1 MSLPGSS
8 HFLLLNSAFLP
19 LDVIV
24 FRILSVVLFVKRGGE
39 EMNAVQT
46 FKLTK
51 NFDGLIAVN
60 GIDLEIKKGE
70 LFSLLGPNG
79 AGKTTTIRM
88 LCCLLKP
95 TKGTASILGHD
106 VVKTPFA
113 VKRFIGVSP
122 QDTIL
127 SERLNCWEN
136 LALIGKAHGLS
147 SDEVKGR
154 SEELLETMGLMERS
168 KDQVRKFSGGMKRRL
183 SIAMALVSDPQ
194 VLFLDEPTLGLD
206 PQARRNI
213 WEYIATLKGK
223 KTILLTTHYMEEAD
237 SLSDR
242 IGIIDEGRVVALGT
256 SQELKTQ
263 FFEMQSMVVSTEDL
277 TAEVVE
283 DLQSKYSRLEM
294 TKGRLKIYHKD
305 LDFKGIVDYLHSRG
319 VTVYSAALEQ
329 PTLEDV
335 FIQITGKKLRD

>member
-1 MSLPGSS
+1 
-8 HFLLLNSAFLP
+8 
-19 LDVIV
+19 
-24 FRILSVVLFVKRGGE
+24 
-39 EMNAVQT
+39 MNAIQT

-51 NFDGLIAVN
+51 EFDGLVAVN
-60 GIDLEIKKGE
+60 GVDLEIKKGE

-95 TKGTASILGHD
+95 TRGTASILGYD
-106 VVKTPFA
+106 VVRTPFA
-113 VKRFIGVSP
+113 VKELIGVSP

-136 LALIGKAHGLS
+136 LALIGRVHGLS
-147 SDEVKGR
+147 SDAVKDR
-154 SEELLETMGLMERS
+154 SKKLLETMGLMERS

-206 PQARRNI
+206 PQARRAI
-213 WEYIATLKGK
+213 WEYIATLKGN

-237 SLSDR
+237 ALSDR

-256 SQELKTQ
+256 SQELKTNT
-263 FFEMQSMVVSTEDL
+263 FEMRNMAVSTGNL
-277 TAEVVE
+277 TAEVIA
-283 DLQSKYSRLEM
+283 DLHSKYSRVAIS
-294 TKGRLKIYHKD
+294 KGELKISHKD
-305 LDFKGIVDYLHSRG
+305 LDFKEIVDYLHSRG

>member
-1 MSLPGSS
+1 
-8 HFLLLNSAFLP
+8 
-19 LDVIV
+19 
-24 FRILSVVLFVKRGGE
+24 
-39 EMNAVQT
+39 MNAVQT

-51 NFDGLIAVN
+51 EFDSLVAVN
-60 GIDLEIKKGE
+60 SVDLEIRKGE

-95 TKGTASILGHD
+95 TRGTASILGYD
-106 VVKTPFA
+106 VVRAPFG
-113 VKRFIGVSP
+113 VKKLIGVSP

-136 LALIGKAHGLS
+136 LALIGKVHGLS
-147 SDEVKGR
+147 SNKVEER
-154 SEELLETMGLMERS
+154 SKKLLETMGLIERS

-206 PQARRNI
+206 PQARRAI
-213 WEYIATLKGK
+213 WEYIAELKGK

-237 SLSDR
+237 FLSER

-256 SQELKTQ
+256 SQELKTNLI
-263 FFEMQSMVVSTEDL
+263 EMRSMVVSTDNL
-277 TAEVVE
+277 TAEVIA
-283 DLQSKYSRLEM
+283 DLQGKYSRLEM
-294 TKGRLKIYHKD
+294 AKGRLKIYHKD
-305 LDFKGIVDYLHSRG
+305 LDFKEIVDYLHSRG

-329 PTLEDV
+329 PTLEDI

>member
-1 MSLPGSS
+1 
-8 HFLLLNSAFLP
+8 
-19 LDVIV
+19 
-24 FRILSVVLFVKRGGE
+24 
-39 EMNAVQT
+39 MNAVQT
-46 FKLTK
+46 LKLTK
-51 NFDGLIAVN
+51 EFDGLVAVN
-60 GIDLEIKKGE
+60 GVDLEIRKGE

-95 TKGTASILGHD
+95 TRGTASVLGYD
-106 VVKTPFA
+106 IAKEPFKVKTL
-113 VKRFIGVSP
+113 IGVSP

-136 LALIGKAHGLS
+136 LALIGKVHGLS
-147 SDEVKGR
+147 SNEVTRR
-154 SEELLETMGLMERS
+154 SKELLETMGLMERS

-206 PQARRNI
+206 PQARRAI
-213 WEYIATLKGK
+213 WEYIAELKGK

-237 SLSDR
+237 FLSER

-256 SQELKTQ
+256 SQELKTNLL
-263 FFEMQSMVVSTEDL
+263 ETRSMVVSTENL
-277 TAEVVE
+277 TAEVLE
-283 DLQSKYSRLEM
+283 DLQSKYSRLEKV
-294 TKGRLKIYHKD
+294 KGRLKIYHKD
-305 LDFKGIVDYLHSRG
+305 LDFKEIVDYLHSRG
-319 VTVYSAALEQ
+319 VTVHSAALEQ

>member
-1 MSLPGSS
+1 
-8 HFLLLNSAFLP
+8 
-19 LDVIV
+19 
-24 FRILSVVLFVKRGGE
+24 
-39 EMNAVQT
+39 MNAVQT
-46 FKLTK
+46 FKITK
-51 NFDGLIAVN
+51 EFDDLVAVN
-60 GIDLEIKKGE
+60 GVDLEIQKGE

-95 TKGTASILGHD
+95 TSGTASVLGYD
-106 VVKTPFA
+106 IAKEPFKVK
-113 VKRFIGVSP
+113 KLIGVSP
-122 QDTIL
+122 QDTVL

-136 LALIGKAHGLS
+136 LALIGKVHGLS
-147 SDEVKGR
+147 SNEVKGR
-154 SEELLETMGLMERS
+154 SKELLETMGLMERS

-206 PQARRNI
+206 PQARRAV
-213 WEYIATLKGK
+213 WEYIAELKGK

-237 SLSDR
+237 FLSER

-256 SQELKTQ
+256 SQELKTNLL
-263 FFEMQSMVVSTEDL
+263 EMRSMVVTAENI
-277 TAEVVE
+277 TAEVIA
-283 DLQSKYSRLEM
+283 DLQSKYSRLE
-294 TKGRLKIYHKD
+294 KVKEKLKISHKD
-305 LDFKGIVDYLHSRG
+305 LDFKEIVDYLHSRG
-319 VTVYSAALEQ
+319 VTVYSAVLEQ

>member
-1 MSLPGSS
+1 
-8 HFLLLNSAFLP
+8 
-19 LDVIV
+19 
-24 FRILSVVLFVKRGGE
+24 
-39 EMNAVQT
+39 MNAVQT

-51 NFDGLIAVN
+51 EFDSLVAVN
-60 GIDLEIKKGE
+60 SVDLEIKKGE

-95 TKGTASILGHD
+95 TRGTASILGYD
-106 VVKTPFA
+106 VVRAPFG
-113 VKRFIGVSP
+113 VKKLIGVSP

-127 SERLNCWEN
+127 SEHLNCWEN
-136 LALIGKAHGLS
+136 LALIGKVHGLS
-147 SDEVKGR
+147 SNEVEER
-154 SEELLETMGLMERS
+154 SKKLLETMGLIERS

-183 SIAMALVSDPQ
+183 SIAMALISDPQ

-206 PQARRNI
+206 PQARRAI
-213 WEYIATLKGK
+213 WEYIAELKGK

-237 SLSDR
+237 FLSER

-256 SQELKTQ
+256 SQELKTNLI
-263 FFEMQSMVVSTEDL
+263 EMRSMVVSTDNL
-277 TAEVVE
+277 TAEVIA
-283 DLQSKYSRLEM
+283 DLQGKYSRLEM
-294 TKGRLKIYHKD
+294 AKGRLKIYHKD
-305 LDFKGIVDYLHSRG
+305 LDFKEIVDYLHSRG

-329 PTLEDV
+329 PTLEDI

>member
-1 MSLPGSS
+1 M
-8 HFLLLNSAFLP
+8 LLF
-19 LDVIV
+19 I
-24 FRILSVVLFVKRGGE
+24 KRGGE

-51 NFDGLIAVN
+51 AFDGLVAVK
-60 GIDLEIKKGE
+60 GIDLEINKGE

-95 TKGTASILGHD
+95 TNGTASILGYD

-113 VKRFIGVSP
+113 VKKLIGVSP

-136 LALIGKAHGLS
+136 LALIGKVHGLS
-147 SDEVKGR
+147 SNEVRGR

-183 SIAMALVSDPQ
+183 SIAMALVHDPKL
-194 VLFLDEPTLGLD
+194 LFLDEPTLGLD
-206 PQARRNI
+206 PQARRAI
-213 WEYIATLKGK
+213 WEYIAALKGK

-237 SLSDR
+237 LLSDR
-242 IGIIDEGRVVALGT
+242 IGVIDEGRVVALGT
-256 SQELKTQ
+256 SQELKTNLL
-263 FFEMQSMVVSTEDL
+263 EMRSMVVSTENL
-277 TAEVVE
+277 TAEVLE
-283 DLQSKYSRLEM
+283 DLRNKYSRLEM
-294 TKGRLKIYHKD
+294 AKERLRISHKD
-305 LDFKGIVDYLHSRG
+305 LDFKEIVDYLHSRG

-335 FIQITGKKLRD
+335 FIEITGKKLRD

>member
-1 MSLPGSS
+1 
-8 HFLLLNSAFLP
+8 
-19 LDVIV
+19 
-24 FRILSVVLFVKRGGE
+24 
-39 EMNAVQT
+39 MNAVQT
-46 FKLTK
+46 LKLTK
-51 NFDGLIAVN
+51 EFDGLVAVN
-60 GIDLEIKKGE
+60 GVDLEIQKGE

-95 TKGTASILGHD
+95 TSGTASVLGYD
-106 VVKTPFA
+106 IAKEPFKVK
-113 VKRFIGVSP
+113 KLIGVSP
-122 QDTIL
+122 QDTVL

-136 LALIGKAHGLS
+136 LALIGRVHGLS

-154 SEELLETMGLMERS
+154 SKELLETMGLMERS

-206 PQARRNI
+206 PQARRAV
-213 WEYIATLKGK
+213 WEYIAELKGK

-237 SLSDR
+237 FLSER

-256 SQELKTQ
+256 SQELKTNLL
-263 FFEMQSMVVSTEDL
+263 EMRSMVVTAENI
-277 TAEVVE
+277 TAEVIA
-283 DLQSKYSRLEM
+283 DLQSKYSRLE
-294 TKGRLKIYHKD
+294 KVKEKLKISHKD
-305 LDFKGIVDYLHSRG
+305 LDFKEIVDYLHSRG
-319 VTVYSAALEQ
+319 VTVYSAVLEQ

>member
-1 MSLPGSS
+1 
-8 HFLLLNSAFLP
+8 
-19 LDVIV
+19 
-24 FRILSVVLFVKRGGE
+24 
-39 EMNAVQT
+39 MNAIQT
-46 FKLTK
+46 FKLVK
-51 NFDGLIAVN
+51 EFDSLVAVN
-60 GIDLEIKKGE
+60 GVDLEIKKGE

-95 TKGTASILGHD
+95 TRGTAYILGYD
-106 VVKTPFA
+106 IVKMPFA
-113 VKRFIGVSP
+113 VKKLIGVSP

-136 LALIGKAHGLS
+136 LALIGKVHGLS

-154 SEELLETMGLMERS
+154 SKELLETMGLMERA

-206 PQARRNI
+206 PQARRAI
-213 WEYIATLKGK
+213 WEYIAQLKGK

-256 SQELKTQ
+256 SQELKTNIL
-263 FFEMQSMVVSTEDL
+263 EMRSMVVSTDNL
-277 TAEVVE
+277 TAEVLE
-283 DLQSKYSRLEM
+283 DLQHRYSRLEKS
-294 TKGRLKIYHKD
+294 KGRLQIYHKD
-305 LDFKGIVDYLHSRG
+305 LDFKEIVDYLHSRG
-319 VTVYSAALEQ
+319 VSIYSATLEQ

>member
-1 MSLPGSS
+1 
-8 HFLLLNSAFLP
+8 
-19 LDVIV
+19 
-24 FRILSVVLFVKRGGE
+24 
-39 EMNAVQT
+39 MNAVQT

-51 NFDGLIAVN
+51 EFDGLVAVN
-60 GIDLEIKKGE
+60 GVDLEIKKGE

-95 TKGTASILGHD
+95 TRGTASILGYD

-113 VKRFIGVSP
+113 VKKLIGVSP

-136 LALIGKAHGLS
+136 LALIGKVHGLGS
-147 SDEVKGR
+147 EEVKKR
-154 SEELLETMGLMERS
+154 SQELLETMGLTERS

-183 SIAMALVSDPQ
+183 SIAMALVPDPQ

-206 PQARRNI
+206 PQARRTI
-213 WEYIATLKGK
+213 WQYIAGLKGK

-242 IGIIDEGRVVALGT
+242 IGIVDVGKVVALGT
-256 SQELKTQ
+256 AQELKTNV
-263 FFEMQSMVVSTEDL
+263 FKMRNMVVSTGNLSAELITDL
-277 TAEVVE
+277 H
-283 DLQSKYSRLEM
+283 SKYSRVAM
-294 TKGRLKIYHKD
+294 TKGQLKISHKD
-305 LDFKGIVDYLHSRG
+305 LDFKEIVDYLHSRG

-335 FIQITGKKLRD
+335 FIEITGKKLRD

>member
-1 MSLPGSS
+1 
-8 HFLLLNSAFLP
+8 
-19 LDVIV
+19 
-24 FRILSVVLFVKRGGE
+24 
-39 EMNAVQT
+39 MNAVQA
-46 FKLTK
+46 FKLTRE
-51 NFDGLIAVN
+51 FDDLVAVN
-60 GIDLEIKKGE
+60 GIDLEINKGE

-106 VVKTPFA
+106 VIRVPFA
-113 VKRFIGVSP
+113 VKKLIGVSP
-122 QDTIL
+122 QETIL

-147 SDEVKGR
+147 ADTVERR
-154 SEELLETMGLMERS
+154 SKELLETMGLVERA

-206 PQARRNI
+206 PQARRTI
-213 WEYIATLKGK
+213 WEYIAGLKGK

-237 SLSDR
+237 FLSDR
-242 IGIIDEGRVVALGT
+242 IGVIDEGKVVALGT
-256 SQELKTQ
+256 SQQLKTNA
-263 FFEMQSMVVSTEDL
+263 FEMRCMVVATENI
-277 TAEVVE
+277 TAEVMA
-283 DLQSKYSRLEM
+283 DLQSKYSRLEIS
-294 TKGRLKIYHKD
+294 KGRLKIYHKD

>member
-1 MSLPGSS
+1 
-8 HFLLLNSAFLP
+8 
-19 LDVIV
+19 
-24 FRILSVVLFVKRGGE
+24 
-39 EMNAVQT
+39 MNAVQT

-51 NFDGLIAVN
+51 RFNGLIAVN
-60 GIDLEIKKGE
+60 GVDLEIKKGE

-79 AGKTTTIRM
+79 AGKTTAIRM

-95 TKGTASILGHD
+95 TRGTASVLGYD
-106 VVKTPFA
+106 VVKAPFA
-113 VKRFIGVSP
+113 VKKLIGVSP

-127 SERLNCWEN
+127 SERLDCWEN
-136 LALIGKAHGLS
+136 LALIGKIHGLS
-147 SDEVKGR
+147 SKVVESR
-154 SEELLETMGLMERS
+154 SKELLETMGLVERS

-206 PQARRNI
+206 PQARRTI
-213 WEYIATLKGK
+213 WEYIAGLKGK

-237 SLSDR
+237 FLSER
-242 IGIIDEGRVVALGT
+242 IGIIDEGRIVALGT
-256 SQELKTQ
+256 SQELKTN
-263 FFEMQSMVVSTEDL
+263 FLELRSMIVSTENL
-277 TAEVVE
+277 TAEVIA
-283 DLQSKYSRLEM
+283 DLHGKYSRVAVS
-294 TKGRLKIYHKD
+294 KGDLKISHKD

-319 VTVYSAALEQ
+319 VTVNSAALEQ